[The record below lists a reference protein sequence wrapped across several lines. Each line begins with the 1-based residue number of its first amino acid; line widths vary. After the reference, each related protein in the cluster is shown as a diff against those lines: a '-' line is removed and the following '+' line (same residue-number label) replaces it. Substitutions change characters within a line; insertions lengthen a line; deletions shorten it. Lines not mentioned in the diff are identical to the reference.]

1 MYILDLFF
9 VFSVYFFIGVVMVII
24 FLFIYFKIISYNEW
38 QLIKNNNIAALLA
51 FSGILLGYVIFLFS
65 AVINAVSILDYFV
78 WGGIVLVIQLFVFVG
93 VRFYMFVLSEKII
106 NYNIVVG
113 MFMGIVALV
122 GGIFNVVCMIW

>member
-24 FLFIYFKIISYNEW
+24 FLFIYFKIILYNEW
-38 QLIKNNNIAALLA
+38 QLIKNNNIAVLLV

-65 AVINAVSILDYFV
+65 AVINVVSILDYFV

-106 NYNIVVG
+106 NYNIAVG
-113 MFMGIVALV
+113 MFMGIVVLV
-122 GGIFNVVCMIW
+122 GGIFNAVCMIW